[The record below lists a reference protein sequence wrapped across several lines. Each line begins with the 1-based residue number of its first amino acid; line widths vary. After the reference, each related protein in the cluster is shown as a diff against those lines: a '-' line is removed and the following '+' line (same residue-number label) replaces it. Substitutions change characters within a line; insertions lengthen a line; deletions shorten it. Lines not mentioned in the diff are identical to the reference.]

1 MEAEKEAAL
10 ARVAKEYGVDLI
22 YLFGSQ
28 VASGLKILR
37 GMEVEVLDS
46 LTDLD
51 VGIVT
56 SSPLP
61 PPARRSRLYADLSV
75 ALSDIFEP
83 FPLDL
88 VLLEENHSVFQ
99 SEVFKG
105 ECIYASSEQV
115 REDYEMNVL
124 RRVADFK
131 PFLERFLQEALE
143 G

>member
-28 VASGLKILR
+28 VASRLKILR

-99 SEVFKG
+99 SEIFRG
-105 ECIYASSEQV
+105 ECVHASSEQI
-115 REDYEMNVL
+115 RDNYEMNIL
-124 RRVADFK
+124 RRAADFK
-131 PFLERFLQEALE
+131 PFLEKFLQEALE

>member
-1 MEAEKEAAL
+1 MKAEKEAEL
-10 ARVAKEYGVDLI
+10 GRIAKEHGVDLM

-28 VASGLKILR
+28 VADGLKILR
-37 GMEVEVLDS
+37 GMKVEVLDP

-51 VGIVT
+51 VGVVT

-61 PPARRSRLYADLSV
+61 PPAGRSRLYADLSI